1 MDKHEVFMGLL
12 GMHSKKF
19 VDGLALLL
27 HWVLASNC
35 PNKNSFPRFLG
46 KTMQSDFPECITLSY
61 VDTTI
66 IGYNSMQIT

>member
-1 MDKHEVFMGLL
+1 MDKQEVFM
-12 GMHSKKF
+12 
-19 VDGLALLL
+19 LL

-35 PNKNSFPRFLG
+35 PNKNSFPRFFG

-66 IGYNSMQIT
+66 GYNSMQIT